1 MGQLMNQILSREN
14 MKMAYKKVKAN
25 KGAGGI
31 DGISIED
38 VNKYLKENWIDIKTK
53 ILKRKYKP
61 QPVLRVVIWKQWKT
75 SKKRMWGLRKLG
87 VPEWM
92 ARQSV
97 GFKDHYQAVAKTA
110 GLRKITKEI
119 LAKRGLISCLDYY
132 LN

>member
-1 MGQLMNQILSREN
+1 MNGKWEARPH
-14 MKMAYKKVKAN
+14 K
-25 KGAGGI
+25 
-31 DGISIED
+31 DSI
-38 VNKYLKENWIDIKTK
+38 NRF
-53 ILKRKYKP
+53 KRKLKKLTYRSWS
-61 QPVLRVVIWKQWKT
+61 VSMDYRMRIVIWKQWKT
-75 SKKRMWGLRKLG
+75 SEKRMWGLKKLG

-97 GFKDHYQAVAKTA
+97 GFADHYQAVAKTA

>member
-1 MGQLMNQILSREN
+1 
-14 MKMAYKKVKAN
+14 
-25 KGAGGI
+25 
-31 DGISIED
+31 
-38 VNKYLKENWIDIKTK
+38 
-53 ILKRKYKP
+53 
-61 QPVLRVVIWKQWKT
+61 WKT
-75 SKKRMWGLRKLG
+75 SEKRMWGLKKLG

-97 GFKDHYQAVAKTA
+97 GFADHYQAVAKTT